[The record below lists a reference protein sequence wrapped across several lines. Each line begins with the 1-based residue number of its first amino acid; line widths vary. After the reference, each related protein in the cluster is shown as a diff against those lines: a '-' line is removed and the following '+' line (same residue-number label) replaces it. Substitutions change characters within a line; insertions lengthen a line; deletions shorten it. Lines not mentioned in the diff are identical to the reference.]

1 MARENDSNHHS
12 IKEDSMTLQAGDSLY
27 GLGVLIHPVN
37 LHMFD

>member
-12 IKEDSMTLQAGDSLY
+12 IKEVAMTVKAGDSFY

-37 LHMFD
+37 LHV